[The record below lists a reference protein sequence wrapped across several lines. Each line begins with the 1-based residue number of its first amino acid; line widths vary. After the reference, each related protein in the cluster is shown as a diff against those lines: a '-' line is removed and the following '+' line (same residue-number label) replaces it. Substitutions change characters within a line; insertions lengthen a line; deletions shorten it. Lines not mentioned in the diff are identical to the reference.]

1 MLAAL
6 ALAACAPTPPGGE
19 SGRSGD
25 AGPDRRANRL
35 ERPLRV
41 VVSVPP
47 QAYFVEQIAGPRA
60 EITVLLPPGS
70 TPEIAAPSPRQMV
83 ALTRADLVV
92 LVGHPHFAFERRHV
106 LPVLARHP
114 EIATVSM
121 AASLGLETGS
131 PEAAAADDDHSGAG
145 DPHLW
150 VAPELVRQAARGIA
164 GTLARIDPGGGPVY
178 RRGLTSFEAAIDGL
192 DADIHREVD
201 GLAERAFLVYH
212 PAWSH
217 FAAEYRLEQMAV
229 ETEGKEPSLR
239 HVVELTEEARRR
251 GIRVVFAQPGYPS
264 RGAAVI
270 AGEIGAR
277 VVTLDPLSPD
287 WPGTLRSLARS
298 LGAQSLGSRGPGAG
312 VTGARGG
319 AAASSA
325 VQRRKN
331 PPAGSFHG

>member
-1 MLAAL
+1 MLLAAL
-6 ALAACAPTPPGGE
+6 ALSACASPPTSEPT
-19 SGRSGD
+19 D
-25 AGPDRRANRL
+25 
-35 ERPLRV
+35 RPLRV

-47 QAYFVEQIAGPRA
+47 QAYFVEQLAGPRV

-92 LVGHPHFAFERRHV
+92 LVGHPNFTFERRHV

-121 AASLGLETGS
+121 AASLGMETAG
-131 PEAAAADDDHSGAG
+131 PGAGDEEASDDAADRHAHDHSGEG

-150 VAPELVRQAARGIA
+150 VAPRLVRESVRAIA
-164 GTLARIDPGGGPVY
+164 GTLARIDPDGAPVY

-192 DADIHREVD
+192 DAEIHREVD
-201 GLAERAFLVYH
+201 DLTERSFLVYH
-212 PAWSH
+212 PAWGR
-217 FAAEYRLEQMAV
+217 FAEEYDLHQMAI

-239 HVVELTEEARRR
+239 HVIELTEEARRR
-251 GIRVVFAQPGYPS
+251 GIGVIFAQPGYPS

-277 VVTLDPLSPD
+277 VVTVDPLSLD
-287 WPGTLRSLARS
+287 WPGTLRTIARA
-298 LGAQSLGSRGPGAG
+298 LGA
-312 VTGARGG
+312 GG
-319 AAASSA
+319 RKKSS
-325 VQRRKN
+325 
-331 PPAGSFHG
+331 AGSFHE